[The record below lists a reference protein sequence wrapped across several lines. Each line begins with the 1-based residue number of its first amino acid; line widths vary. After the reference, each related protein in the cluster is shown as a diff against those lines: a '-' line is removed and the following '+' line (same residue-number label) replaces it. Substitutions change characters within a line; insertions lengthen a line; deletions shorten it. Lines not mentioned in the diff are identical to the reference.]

1 MEDKKKSSY
10 KGFTEARKTAN
21 EKYLNTLE
29 DIKLRV
35 PKGSRE
41 KYKQAAQ
48 ARGKSLNQFAIEA
61 MDEKIE
67 REPIEDK

>member
-1 MEDKKKSSY
+1 MEETKKSSY

-48 ARGKSLNQFAIEA
+48 ARGYSLNQFAIEA

-67 REPIEDK
+67 REPLEE

>member
-1 MEDKKKSSY
+1 MEEEKKSTY
-10 KGFTEARKTAN
+10 RGYTEAQNRATQ
-21 EKYLNTLE
+21 KYVKEHLE

-41 KYKQAAQ
+41 KYKQAAKD
-48 ARGKSLNQFAIEA
+48 RGYSLNQFAIQA

-67 REPIEDK
+67 REPI

>member
-10 KGFTEARKTAN
+10 KGVTEARKTAN

-67 REPIEDK
+67 REPIEE

>member
-67 REPIEDK
+67 REPIEE